1 LAETHDARTNER
13 STMTDEHSR
22 PTSEP
27 TPPDE
32 VDPDEGTAPDG
43 TPVENPSG

>member
-1 LAETHDARTNER
+1 MSDPNEN
-13 STMTDEHSR
+13 TDS
-22 PTSEP
+22 P

-32 VDPDEGTAPDG
+32 VDLESKTDSDG